1 MKILFGLFLFG
12 MYFCGGCWLIHTPGN
27 KKNLEGEGEPADICQ
42 NSSACHKEEG
52 NSQARENLPEALLEE
67 TQESQ
72 EIEPASAEETIALDI
87 SLLEEIDFRQLS
99 LTACRAIA
107 RRLTQTDKNRLGIT
121 QKVNSKDKP
130 VEQMQREI
138 RSRFR
143 RYPNEVGPVIAELA
157 NTKARVKQDNSV
169 SIRKTTEDR
178 AATHIPPFQLSPPII
193 LNLSCTTCA

>member
-1 MKILFGLFLFG
+1 MKTLFGLFLFG
-12 MYFCGGCWLIHTPGN
+12 MYFCGGCWLIHTPDN
-27 KKNLEGEGEPADICQ
+27 KKNLEGEDEPVDIHQ

-67 TQESQ
+67 TQEPQ
-72 EIEPASAEETIALDI
+72 EIEPTSAEETIALDI
-87 SLLEEIDFRQLS
+87 SLLEEEIDLRQLS

-107 RRLTQTDKNRLGIT
+107 RRLTKMDKNRLGIT

-143 RYPNEVGPVIAELA
+143 RYPNEVGLVIAELA

-178 AATHIPPFQLSPPII
+178 AARI
-193 LNLSCTTCA
+193 A